1 MTQLEA
7 LKELLEKVEAGN
19 WGPFD
24 GPSNETGLSDW
35 CLDFDKIMLENSMDA
50 ALSLFDAVLPGPNQF
65 SVVTDPTCIKATV
78 CFWPNGLSGK
88 VEVHGEGWHEAI
100 PARALLIA
108 ILKAKI
114 AELEA

>member
-35 CLDFDKIMLENSMDA
+35 CLYFDKIMLENSMDT
-50 ALSLFDAVLPGPNQF
+50 ALSLFDAVLPGGTWHLT
-65 SVVTDPTCIKATV
+65 SSGTAIVDTYTASHVVK
-78 CFWPNGLSGK
+78 
-88 VEVHGEGWHEAI
+88 HEDGHH
-100 PARALLIA
+100 PVRALLIA
-108 ILKAKI
+108 IIKAKI